1 MAVRQA
7 DGRRVVKVR
16 VQVGHLRQVVPSA
29 LAFSFGLVA
38 EGTPLE
44 GADLE
49 MEEIPV
55 SARCG
60 GCGWRG
66 GVPDFPLQCR
76 ACGSSELEILAGEE
90 LLVES
95 LDLEE
100 V

>member
-1 MAVRQA
+1 MAARQA
-7 DGRRVVKVR
+7 DGRRVTKVR

-29 LAFSFGLVA
+29 LEFSFGLVA
-38 EGTPLE
+38 AGTPLE
-44 GADLE
+44 GAELE
-49 MEEIPV
+49 MEEVPV

-60 GCGWRG
+60 GCGGRSEIPG
-66 GVPDFPLQCR
+66 FPLQCR